1 MLLATK
7 LNRQLKTELAVFAYA
22 RNISLV
28 VTVWLLG
35 LAWVADK
42 AVLADMYYA
51 AVGFAAV
58 VTVAVVIRC
67 EGLRLRSCGNKYR
80 DFIVLYYLSYKT
92 SSDMGEI
99 SDEVA
104 EKWDRLPTAT
114 RSDIV
119 RKLTNFMGL
128 SFAAWIGILLY
139 VPSIVTALYSLV
151 NVG

>member
-42 AVLADMYYA
+42 AALADMYYA
-51 AVGFAAV
+51 AVGFTAV
-58 VTVAVVIRC
+58 VTVAVAIRC

-128 SFAAWIGILLY
+128 SLVAWIALLLS
-139 VPSIVTALYSLV
+139 VPSIVTALSSLV